1 MAENNKK
8 KKKIITIVLV
18 VLIAV
23 LAALI
28 IVQRTV
34 GFGKK
39 SSGFSGFS
47 SGAGAQAQAVNVR
60 VEKASPAVFTKKV
73 NFNGELSRNES
84 SKNIGSDVAG
94 TVVNVLVK
102 RGDYVK
108 AGDVVAQVDPSSPGS
123 QYKVRDVVANVS
135 GTVLSVDAY
144 VGQKVSSGATLA
156 SVGNPSTLILKMNIP
171 EKYLSVIH
179 EGSKAYFTTAAWP
192 GKEYS
197 AVATYVGTSVSSS
210 SRTVEY
216 EFAIQDSDSKLL
228 EGMYVKSDVVV
239 YENGNAIT
247 VPTTALT
254 TYLDNDVLYIAQEN
268 GGKYTAKRV
277 YVTKGVADDSRTEI
291 ISGLSSGDLVIVA
304 GSVIEGSLIN
314 IVNPEEVGK

>member
-8 KKKIITIVLV
+8 KKIVTIVLV

-23 LAALI
+23 LAVLI

-60 VEKASPAVFTKKV
+60 VEKAVPAVFTKKV

-94 TVVNVLVK
+94 TVVNVFVK

-144 VGQKVSSGATLA
+144 VGQKVNSGATLA

-171 EKYLSVIH
+171 EKYLSAVH
-179 EGSKAYFTTAAWP
+179 EGSRAYFTTAAWP
-192 GKEYS
+192 EKEYS

-228 EGMYVKSDVVV
+228 EGMYVKADVVV
-239 YENGNAIT
+239 YENGSAIT